1 MIDEALKSDGVQQ
14 IFKLGSDEGF
24 NLFDKDY
31 LEKIK
36 KIKLPN
42 TKVKVLQWLLT
53 RVIDNFKKINKLKG
67 IDFSKKFQ
75 ELVDKYNDRKE
86 EDVLVSD
93 VLKDFTDE
101 IIALYNEI
109 KEEQE
114 SFGGKGI
121 TFEEKAF
128 YDILKALTIKYD
140 FTYPENKLIEL
151 SKAVREVVD
160 TKARH
165 PDWNKRHDIKAALKV
180 DLILLL
186 ADHDYPPVERDEV
199 FEEIFDQ
206 AENYKINQQ
215 YSMA

>member
-14 IFKLGSDEGF
+14 IFKLGSDKGF
-24 NLFDKDY
+24 NLFDEDY

-53 RVIDNFKKINKLKG
+53 RVIDNFKKINKFKG
-67 IDFSKKFQ
+67 MDFSKKFQ
-75 ELVDKYNDRKE
+75 ELVEKYNDRKE
-86 EDVLVSD
+86 QDVLVSD
-93 VLKDFTDE
+93 VLKDFTEE

-114 SFGGKGI
+114 SFEDKGI

-128 YDILKALTIKYD
+128 YDILQALTIKYD

-151 SKAVREVVD
+151 SKAVMEVVD
-160 TKARH
+160 AKA
-165 PDWNKRHDIKAALKV
+165 
-180 DLILLL
+180 
-186 ADHDYPPVERDEV
+186 
-199 FEEIFDQ
+199 
-206 AENYKINQQ
+206 
-215 YSMA
+215 ST